1 MCLGLGVPL
10 EFEFA
15 TDPLS
20 VVGPVFVRGDDEF
33 EDGGTRLTT
42 VFTLDELGVGE
53 SGFGSRCTPF
63 VPASPLSDD
72 VVDPELTPLEL

>member
-10 EFEFA
+10 EFEFT
-15 TDPLS
+15 TDPLND
-20 VVGPVFVRGDDEF
+20 VWPDFVSGDDEF

-53 SGFGSRCTPF
+53 SGFES
-63 VPASPLSDD
+63 
-72 VVDPELTPLEL
+72 